1 MDENIMES
9 NENVGAPVISGV
21 TDTLT
26 GEYPVAQDEIA
37 ADPESSIEET
47 ETVTVSEQLE
57 VTNQLMGM
65 QIVFDVFFLAFFFLV
80 FFIVLI
86 KNTVTRHF

>member
-1 MDENIMES
+1 MES

-37 ADPESSIEET
+37 ADPEPSTEEM
-47 ETVTVSEQLE
+47 ETVTVSEQIE

-65 QIVFDVFFLAFFFLV
+65 QIVFDFLFLGFFFIV
-80 FFIVLI
+80 FFISLI
-86 KNTVTRHF
+86 KNNVTRHF